1 MSTKE
6 ELLVFLR
13 LKVKT
18 EKEQIARRISDVSE
32 IIGVCLGF
40 NEVIM
45 KTGNVEKIIKAA

>member
-13 LKVKT
+13 LKVNT
-18 EKEQIARRISDVSE
+18 EKEHIARRISDVSE

-45 KTGNVEKIIKAA
+45 KTGNFEKIIKAA